1 MVAKTLPDDPLD
13 KATAWVAQD
22 WLPYLARSA
31 AFGTS
36 GAATRVAADPVDS
49 AADVGGVSGGVHQKR
64 RNPRGGGPA
73 YDAAAPLTEA
83 SLTGRMRLPLPPPL
97 AFCEPRAFRRSGSK
111 AVRVAPALERDRS
124 RWKHWGFH

>member
-1 MVAKTLPDDPLD
+1 LAPVVAETLSDDPLD

-36 GAATRVAADPVDS
+36 GAATRVAADAGDS

-64 RNPRGGGPA
+64 RNPRG
-73 YDAAAPLTEA
+73 AAAGVWSCRSA
-83 SLTGRMRLPLPPPL
+83 HRGSLHG
-97 AFCEPRAFRRSGSK
+97 G
-111 AVRVAPALERDRS
+111 VQVV
-124 RWKHWGFH
+124 